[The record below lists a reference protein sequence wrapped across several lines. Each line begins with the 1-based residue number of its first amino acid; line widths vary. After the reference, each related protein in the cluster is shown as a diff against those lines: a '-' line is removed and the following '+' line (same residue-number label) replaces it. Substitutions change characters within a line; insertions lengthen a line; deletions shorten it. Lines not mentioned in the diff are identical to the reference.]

1 NLLIMSS
8 PTGPSFEVPDGLQS
22 LLQDFTVSVL
32 RRRPTNLVHF
42 AAAYFRR
49 LDLVNSAV
57 EGDAAAVLTVPAR
70 EDSGAETDDDLDIAA
85 AAAAAAAEAGKV
97 PPWRANRRPSVAA
110 PSFDPEKSEA
120 TYQRKIVPKSDEQR
134 RRLTETVKHILLFRS
149 LDRVSLSHVIDAMQE
164 LSVKAGDMIIE
175 QDQEGDNF
183 YVIERGIFEAYVTD
197 SVSGERRLGVTYNHS
212 GSFGE
217 LALMYYCPRAATVI
231 AKTDGV
237 LWSLDLDT
245 FQQKVLMSAFKNRK
259 KYEAF
264 LAAVSLLSELTHYER
279 QNVADALKEREYDD
293 GEPILFQGDPGNEMF
308 FVEEGSVKVMR
319 RHSDN
324 GLETQVNHLEKGAY
338 FGELSL
344 ITKQPRAASCY
355 SVGRTR
361 VCVLHVSDFERLLG
375 PCLEVMRR
383 NIDSYRS
390 QLREIFGDATSAA
403 AAPLRVEASV

>member
-1 NLLIMSS
+1 GQASKS
-8 PTGPSFEVPDGLQS
+8 QTDYSRC
-22 LLQDFTVSVL
+22 LQDFTVSVL

-57 EGDAAAVLTVPAR
+57 EGDAVAVLTVPAR

-279 QNVADALKEREYDD
+279 AEC
-293 GEPILFQGDPGNEMF
+293 EPILFQGDPGNEMF

-324 GLETQVNHLEKGAY
+324 GLET
-338 FGELSL
+338 
-344 ITKQPRAASCY
+344 QPRAASCY